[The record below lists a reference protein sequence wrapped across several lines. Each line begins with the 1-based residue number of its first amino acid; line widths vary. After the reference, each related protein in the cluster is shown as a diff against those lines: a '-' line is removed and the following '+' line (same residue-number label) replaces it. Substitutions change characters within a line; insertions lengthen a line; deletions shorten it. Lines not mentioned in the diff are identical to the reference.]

1 MIFHENSNQRRAWVS
16 ILISDKIDLKI
27 KIKSY
32 KTQRRTLY
40 ISKISVWKEGIR
52 IRRIYVPNNSRLSK
66 HTAKIEQIEK
76 KIKSSR
82 IAVGDF
88 NI

>member
-1 MIFHENSNQRRAWVS
+1 MA

-32 KTQRRTLY
+32 KTQGRTLC
-40 ISKISVWKEGIR
+40 INKISVWIESIR

-66 HTAKIEQIEK
+66 HTTKIEQIEK

-82 IAVGDF
+82 TVAGDF

>member
-1 MIFHENSNQRRAWVS
+1 MA

-82 IAVGDF
+82 TVAGDF

>member
-40 ISKISVWKEGIR
+40 INKISVWKEGIR

-66 HTAKIEQIEK
+66 HTAKTEQIEK
-76 KIKSSR
+76 K
-82 IAVGDF
+82 
-88 NI
+88 N

>member
-1 MIFHENSNQRRAWVS
+1 MY
-16 ILISDKIDLKI
+16 LIIAD
-27 KIKSY
+27 Y
-32 KTQRRTLY
+32 Q
-40 ISKISVWKEGIR
+40 
-52 IRRIYVPNNSRLSK
+52 

-82 IAVGDF
+82 IAVGGF

>member
-1 MIFHENSNQRRAWVS
+1 MIFHENSNQRRAWVA

-40 ISKISVWKEGIR
+40 INKISVWKEAC
-52 IRRIYVPNNSRLSK
+52 S
-66 HTAKIEQIEK
+66 
-76 KIKSSR
+76 
-82 IAVGDF
+82 DF
-88 NI
+88 WFRKMNLISI

>member
-1 MIFHENSNQRRAWVS
+1 MIFHENSNQRRAWVA

-40 ISKISVWKEGIR
+40 INKISVWKEGIR
-52 IRRIYVPNNSRLSK
+52 IRRIYVPNNSRLSTHSK
-66 HTAKIEQIEK
+66 NRT
-76 KIKSSR
+76 
-82 IAVGDF
+82 
-88 NI
+88 N